1 MIMRKICNNVLVI
14 LHILFI
20 FYQISFATIQESD
33 FQNTLIDFFLQP
45 YSIIIKRENVIRL
58 MKFSLLIAMLV

>member
-1 MIMRKICNNVLVI
+1 MYMIMRKICNNVLVI

-33 FQNTLIDFFLQP
+33 FQNTLIDFFYNLT
-45 YSIIIKRENVIRL
+45 
-58 MKFSLLIAMLV
+58 A